1 MTLSPIKT
9 LDLELADGIVD
20 IPVPAKY
27 RCARVLIRWTGT
39 PLGTINMP
47 IRGGAIRQWEVAA
60 RVAREMAWPLAREA
74 VRRAIVRTGVPA
86 ITRPLE
92 DFPTS
97 TNSEETLPTI
107 TIAICTR
114 DRADDLRVC
123 LDSLAKIEYSRC
135 EYIIV
140 DNAPS
145 TDATAALV
153 RAHYPWVRYVREERP
168 GLNNARNRA
177 IQEARTD
184 IIGFMDDDVIV
195 DPFWARAV
203 AKVFAR
209 DSTVGLVTGLVEPAE
224 LETEAQVLFE
234 CYGGFGRGYF
244 PHFMRAP
251 YGRRMP
257 WHTAGAG
264 KLGAGASMAYRRE
277 IFERIGLF
285 DPALDAGTP
294 TLNGG
299 DHEMFFRVLKADYGC
314 VYEPKVL
321 SRHRHRRSME
331 ELSYLLYAYGRG
343 TRCFFERTAREFP
356 GDSRAIKRLTL
367 WWWRRWGL
375 GRWLLALWKPSMLPA
390 RLVGQE
396 IIGFWKARGVY
407 ARVRRQ
413 LVPDEKT
420 RPDRFRRATPIVTGD
435 SQRRTLGVI
444 AIDVSKPVADLQEG
458 REYDDVHIHIHWNG
472 QPIGDVRMKSD
483 RQVVSRRRV
492 AYVIAQ
498 QHAVA
503 LLRPSAVDYNLG
515 WSLFQADLV
524 RRLCGEAPGRE
535 PLLDPEVGVS
545 VVVAT
550 CDRPDALQRCLQRL
564 TAVRTSRRVQ
574 FIVVDNRPGSAA
586 TRNVVREFKTIELIE
601 EPRSG
606 SSYARNTG
614 IRAAREEIVAMTDD
628 DMIVS
633 IDWLEQLLAPFDRR
647 DVVAVTGNTMPARL
661 MTKAEQLFEYYGGFG
676 RGPAS
681 FEFDKGWL
689 VGSRWRAATTWKLGG
704 TGNAAF
710 RREIFSDPEIGYFD
724 ESLGSG
730 VPTGVGEDTKLFYDI
745 LHAGGVIVYQ
755 PSARAWH
762 HHRIDMSNLVRQLYS
777 YNRGHIAYHLATF
790 IDHRDGRALF
800 RIFIQWPLSILK
812 RALLRLRRQTQYP
825 LALLAVEVA
834 GALAGPWGLWRA
846 RRRVRRL
853 AKKCSQT
860 AVSRATVSEAT
871 RPFSA

>member
-9 LDLELADGIVD
+9 LEVDLAQALED
-20 IPVPAKY
+20 IPVAANY
-27 RCARVLIRWTGT
+27 RYARVLIRWTGT
-39 PLGTINMP
+39 PLGSINMA
-47 IRGGAIRQWEVAA
+47 IRGGAIRQWELAA
-60 RVAREMAWPLAREA
+60 RVAREMAWPLARQA
-74 VRRAIVRTGVPA
+74 VRRALIRTGVRP

-92 DFPTS
+92 DIPFAI
-97 TNSEETLPTI
+97 NSEETLPTV

-114 DRADDLRVC
+114 NRLDDLRIC
-123 LDSLAKIEYSRC
+123 LDSLAKIEYPDC
-135 EYIIV
+135 EYIVV

-145 TDATAALV
+145 NDATAALV
-153 RAHYPWVRYVREERP
+153 REHYAWVRYMREDRP

-177 IQEARTD
+177 IREAHCD
-184 IIGFMDDDVIV
+184 IVGFMDDDVIV
-195 DPFWARAV
+195 DPYWARAV

-209 DSTVGLVTGLVEPAE
+209 DSTVGLVTGLVEPAV

-234 CYGGFGRGYF
+234 YYGGFGRGYF

-264 KLGAGASMAYRRE
+264 KLGSGASMAYRRD

-299 DHEMFFRVLKADYGC
+299 DHEMFFRVLKAGYGC
-314 VYEPKVL
+314 VYEPSVL

-331 ELSYLLYAYGRG
+331 ELSYLLYAYGWG

-375 GRWLLALWKPSMLPA
+375 ERWFMALWKPAMLPT

-413 LVPDEKT
+413 LVPDENK
-420 RPDRFRRATPIVTGD
+420 RPDRFRHPPAIVKAE
-435 SQRRTLGVI
+435 SRRTLGVI
-444 AIDVSKPVADLQEG
+444 AVDVSKPVADLQQG
-458 REYDDVHIHIHWNG
+458 REYDDLHLHVHWDG
-472 QPIGDVRMKSD
+472 QPIGGVPIKSD

-492 AYVIAQ
+492 ADAIA
-498 QHAVA
+498 HRHGLA
-503 LLRPSAVDYNLG
+503 LLRPSAGDYALG

-524 RRLCGEAPGRE
+524 RRLCCETPARE
-535 PLLDPEVGVS
+535 PLLDPDIGVS
-545 VVVAT
+545 VIVAT
-550 CDRPDALQRCLQRL
+550 CNRPEALRRCLERL
-564 TAVRTSRRVQ
+564 TQVRMKRRVQ
-574 FIVVDNRPGSAA
+574 FIVVDNRPGSEA
-586 TRNVVREFKTIELIE
+586 TRNVVREFKMVELIE
-601 EPRSG
+601 EPRRG
-606 SSYARNTG
+606 SSYARNAG
-614 IRAAREEIVAMTDD
+614 IRGAREEIVAMTDD

-647 DVVAVTGNTMPARL
+647 DVVAVTGNTMPAKL

-676 RGPAS
+676 RGAVA
-681 FEFDKGWL
+681 FELDKGWL
-689 VGSRWRAATTWKLGG
+689 AESRWRAAATWRLGG

-762 HHRIDMSNLVRQLYS
+762 HHRVDMSNLVRQLYS
-777 YNRGHIAYHLATF
+777 YGRGHIAYHLATF
-790 IDHRDGRALF
+790 IDHRDGRALY
-800 RIFIQWPLSILK
+800 RIFIHYPLSILK
-812 RALLRLRRQTQYP
+812 RALLRLRRQTDYP
-825 LALLAVEVA
+825 LTLLAVELA

-846 RRRVRRL
+846 RRRVRKL
-853 AKKCSQT
+853 ARKHSQSGVSQAGVGT
-860 AVSRATVSEAT
+860 ATE
-871 RPFSA
+871 PFNM